1 VKKSRGF
8 IIKQATGMDIIC
20 LIIENTKK
28 RRALWLIHHADLVC
42 NRNEKREEALPKV
55 NLIKQIIRLIAK
67 LEAGNPELSSI
78 RFFAPIYRNKGQVH
92 LK

>member
-1 VKKSRGF
+1 MKKSRGF

-42 NRNEKREEALPKV
+42 NRNEKREEALPKERWDPRV
-55 NLIKQIIRLIAK
+55 TGAPHVAK
-67 LEAGNPELSSI
+67 MSI
-78 RFFAPIYRNKGQVH
+78 LN
-92 LK
+92 